1 MQIGP
6 FQGSE
11 RLRDGGNV
19 KQHVIAREEQI
30 KRKDVNSEEKED
42 ADARD
47 HYTGSR
53 IIILCADFTGP
64 PTSFK

>member
-11 RLRDGGNV
+11 RSRGGGNV

-30 KRKDVNSEEKED
+30 KRKDVDSEEKED
-42 ADARD
+42 TDAREHIQD
-47 HYTGSR
+47 PG
-53 IIILCADFTGP
+53 L
-64 PTSFK
+64 